1 MKSLKISSQ
10 KELPRLLRMPFAP
23 GVALLYLLLA
33 GLWIYYSDLAAK
45 ILASNEEQL
54 RIFSTYKGWGFVVL
68 TAALLF
74 LVLNRFVS
82 RIRLAQQC
90 LREHDENLRITLNSI
105 GDAVIST
112 GMDGNIVSLNP
123 VAEALTGWSRKDAA
137 GQPLEAVFKIINEQT
152 RLPVENPVT
161 KVLEAGTLVGL
172 ANHTLLLARDGREI
186 PIADSGAPI
195 KNETGKITGV
205 VLVFR
210 DQTEEKATQT
220 ALLENEESL
229 RKSQVIAGLGSYVLN
244 ISTGLWK
251 SSDTMNKVFGID
263 EAYVRS
269 IDGWAEMV
277 HPDDRAMMT
286 DYFKNEVLGRGRTFN
301 KEYRIVRHNDRVERW
316 VHGLGELEFDAQGR
330 PLKMHGTIQDI
341 TERKQNEAELKRLL
355 AEAEQA
361 RRVAFNVTED
371 AVRAKEQLEL
381 TQFALDH
388 SADSAFWVRS
398 DSTFAYVNESA
409 CKTLG
414 YTQEELL
421 HLSVKDIDPDI
432 TGPMWPAH
440 WQEVKTKGILRFES
454 RLQTKGGK
462 VYPVESHASFIQRGD
477 RQYICAFAH
486 DITER
491 KKAENDLN
499 ESRQFLRTVIDSI
512 PVRVFWK
519 DCSSTF
525 LGCNL
530 PLAHDAGMAS
540 PDELVGKTD
549 LDLGWTKEQTEAF
562 RADDHEV
569 IESGTP
575 KLNFEEPQTRSDGIV
590 HWLKTSKIPLKDV
603 RGRIMGVIGTYEDIT
618 ERKKVEAEL
627 RRLSAAI
634 NQTTEAVAVTDSQG
648 ILQYVNPAFEKITGY
663 SSAEAVGKNQRILK
677 SGKHEEAFYR
687 NLWKTISSGHI
698 WKGRFIN
705 KRKDGTLYTEEADI
719 SPVFDADGTIINYVS
734 VKRGITEELKKEEEY
749 RQAQKMEAVG
759 QLAGG
764 IAHDFNNILQAIL
777 GFSEILMSKMA
788 EETQEYQNVS
798 EIRKAAVRAA
808 DITRQLL
815 IFSHKQPA
823 EKTQLDINTVI
834 RDTEVLLQLLLGE
847 KISRGLAL
855 ANNLKPVEAD
865 YGQIS
870 QVIINMAINA
880 RDAMPEGG
888 RLTIST
894 GNIRLSPLDTPGI
907 LGSRSGEFICLTV
920 TDTGIGMSREVKD
933 HLFEP
938 FFTTKEPGKGTGLG
952 LASIYGIIKQHE
964 GWINVYSE
972 EGKGTTFKVY
982 LPAAEKPESSAIQP
996 STEETTNCEHI
1007 LLVENDP
1014 SERNSVVKLLLDA
1027 GYQVSA
1033 TGSAKEA
1040 LVQFEHEQADFT
1052 LLFSNIVLPDK
1063 TGIEL
1068 ADRLRRINPALPV
1081 LLSSGYHGQREKW
1094 ENIDSM
1100 GYHFLQKP
1108 FTATALLAAVYDILA
1123 EAKKYKA

>member
-1 MKSLKISSQ
+1 MASLKKSSQ
-10 KELPRLLRMPFAP
+10 KELPRLMGMPFAP

-45 ILASNEEQL
+45 TLASNEEQL

-74 LVLNRFVS
+74 FVLNRFVF

-112 GMDGNIVSLNP
+112 GMDGTIVSLNP
-123 VAEALTGWSRKDAA
+123 VAEALTGWSREDAA

-152 RLPVENPVT
+152 RKPAENPVT
-161 KVLEAGTLVGL
+161 KVLEAGTVVGL

-195 KNETGKITGV
+195 KNESGKITGV

-220 ALLENEESL
+220 ALRENEESL

-269 IDGWAEMV
+269 IDGWTELV

-341 TERKQNEAELKRLL
+341 TERKQTEAELKRLL

-361 RRVAFNVTED
+361 RRIAFNVTED

-388 SADSAFWVRS
+388 SADSVFWIES
-398 DSTFAYVNESA
+398 DATFAYVNESA

-414 YTQEELL
+414 YTREELL
-421 HLSVKDIDPDI
+421 RLSALDVDPYLTESI
-432 TGPMWPAH
+432 WTTY
-440 WQEVKTKGILRFES
+440 WQEMKTKEVIRFEA
-454 RLQTKGGK
+454 RHKTKGGK
-462 VYPVESHASFIQRGD
+462 VYPVEIHASFIQHGD
-477 RQYICAFAH
+477 RQYFCAFAH

-491 KKAENDLN
+491 RQAATALRESEMQLRVTLDSTADGILAVDNKGKAIQANQRFIELWRIPQSIMERRDDQALLDFVLNQLINPAAFLSKVRSLYDSDAEDLDTLA
-499 ESRQFLRTVIDSI
+499 FKDG
-512 PVRVFWK
+512 RVFERYSAPMIMNGIRTGRVW
-519 DCSSTF
+519 S
-525 LGCNL
+525 
-530 PLAHDAGMAS
+530 
-540 PDELVGKTD
+540 
-549 LDLGWTKEQTEAF
+549 F
-562 RADDHEV
+562 R
-569 IESGTP
+569 
-575 KLNFEEPQTRSDGIV
+575 
-590 HWLKTSKIPLKDV
+590 
-603 RGRIMGVIGTYEDIT
+603 DIT
-618 ERKKVEAEL
+618 ERKQAEAEL
-627 RRLSAAI
+627 RRLSTAI
-634 NQTTEAVAVTDSQG
+634 NQTVEAVAVTDAQG

-663 SSAEAVGKNQRILK
+663 SSAEAIGKNPRVLK
-677 SGKHEEAFYR
+677 SGKHDEAFYR
-687 NLWKTISSGHI
+687 NLWQTISSGLT
-698 WKGRFIN
+698 WTERLIN
-705 KRKDGTLYTEEADI
+705 KRKDGTLYTEEAAI
-719 SPVFDADGTIINYVS
+719 SPVFGADGTIINYVA
-734 VKRGITEELKKEEEY
+734 VKRDITEELKKEEEY

-777 GFSEILMSKMA
+777 GFSEILMSKMT

-823 EKTQLDINTVI
+823 GKTRLDINTVI

-847 KISRGLAL
+847 KISRVLNL
-855 ANNLKPVEAD
+855 ANDLNPVEAD

-870 QVIINMAINA
+870 QIIINMAING

-888 RLTIST
+888 HLTIST
-894 GNIRLSPLDTPGI
+894 GNIRLSPADTSVIPESRPGD
-907 LGSRSGEFICLTV
+907 FICLAV
-920 TDTGIGMSREVKD
+920 IDTGFGMSREVKD

-938 FFTTKEPGKGTGLG
+938 FFTTKKPGKGTGLG
-952 LASIYGIIKQHE
+952 LAGIYGIVKQHK

-972 EGKGTTFKVY
+972 EGTGTTFKVY
-982 LPAAEKPESSAIQP
+982 LPVIGKTGAPAVQPGAEK
-996 STEETTNCEHI
+996 TTPDVRI

-1014 SERNSVVKLLLDA
+1014 TERNSAIRLLQDA

-1033 TGSAKEA
+1033 TESAKEA
-1040 LVQFEHEQADFT
+1040 CVQFDHEQADFD

-1068 ADRLRRINPALPV
+1068 ADRLRKTKPGLPV

-1094 ENIDSM
+1094 KNIDSK

-1123 EAKKYKA
+1123 EAKKYKE